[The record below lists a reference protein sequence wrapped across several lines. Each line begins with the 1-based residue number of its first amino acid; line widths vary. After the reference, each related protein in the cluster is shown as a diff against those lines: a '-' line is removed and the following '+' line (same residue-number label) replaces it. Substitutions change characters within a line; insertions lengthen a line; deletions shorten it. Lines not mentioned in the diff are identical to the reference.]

1 MQTTAINPVQFSK
14 RIPIVDIL
22 RGWALFGV
30 VLMNYAGFYEIGAN
44 HALKADGFNQAI
56 ITFGKIV
63 FASKSWTML
72 SFLFGYGFAVLME
85 NTASKGV
92 NAVAFFSKRMFWL
105 LMIAFINCAIF
116 FGDILKEY
124 ATLGMLLL
132 LFRNCRAKTAFWIGI
147 GIFIVVPAINPII
160 ISIAG
165 HTGIK
170 IFARYAYLYKSHSL
184 LNVLWF
190 GLIASL
196 KIMVLNLHI
205 AVIINLMMLGCFLL
219 GLAAHKAAFFSNLA
233 ANKKTIIK
241 TWIACLI
248 ILVITLILNLIF
260 TMPAAVKKYYNPD
273 NWVVLITMAFT
284 VLSICWL
291 YLAGK
296 LKSFFNALQL
306 IGKMTL
312 TNYLV
317 QNFISI
323 FLFSG
328 FGFGFAFN
336 HRLAAGYY
344 YLFAIV
350 IYVAQVYFSKWW
362 LTKFYYGPVEWI
374 WRQLSYGKRLAIKIK
389 ANVQL

>member
-1 MQTTAINPVQFSK
+1 MQSTALNPVQFSK

-22 RGWALFGV
+22 RGWALLGV
-30 VLMNYAGFYEIGAN
+30 VLMNYSGFYEMGAN
-44 HALKADGFNQAI
+44 HALKPDTFDQTI

-63 FASKSWTML
+63 FASKSWTAL

-85 NTASKGV
+85 NTASKGI

-105 LMIAFINCAIF
+105 LMIAVINCAIF

-124 ATLGMLLL
+124 AVLGMVLL
-132 LFRNCRAKTAFWIGI
+132 LFRNCRAKTAFWTAI
-147 GIFIVVPAINPII
+147 GIFIIVPAINPII
-160 ISIAG
+160 VSIAG
-165 HTGIK
+165 HSSGIK
-170 IFARYAYLYKSHSL
+170 LFARYAYLYKSHSL

-190 GLIASL
+190 GLVASL
-196 KIMVLNLHI
+196 KIMVLNIHI
-205 AVIINLMMLGCFLL
+205 AVIVNSIMLGCFLL
-219 GLAAHKAAFFSNLA
+219 GLAAHKANFFSNLA
-233 ANKKTIIK
+233 ANKKVVIK
-241 TWIACLI
+241 TWTACLI
-248 ILVITLILNLIF
+248 ILVITLILNLLF
-260 TMPAAVKKYYNPD
+260 TMPAPVKKYYDPN

-317 QNFISI
+317 QNLLSI

-336 HRLAAGYY
+336 HRLDAGYY
-344 YLFAIV
+344 YLFALI

-362 LTKFYYGPVEWI
+362 LTKFYYGPVEWV
-374 WRQLSYGKRLAIKIK
+374 WRQLSYGKRLAIIIK
-389 ANVQL
+389 